1 MDDQDVTREVLLE
14 AEPEVVWSA
23 LTDPE
28 ELSEWLA
35 ADVEIDVRPG
45 GELTVTDTQA
55 GTGGEDERTGFV
67 EEADEPRRLSFWW
80 SRDGEDA
87 TRVELDLEEEAGGT
101 LVRVTESRPLHDLE
115 LQAAELARQA
125 GGSDPQMLAL
135 ARG

>member
-35 ADVEIDVRPG
+35 ADVEVDARPG
-45 GELTVTDTQA
+45 GELTVTD
-55 GTGGEDERTGFV
+55 GEGERTGFV

-80 SRDGEDA
+80 SREGEDA

-101 LVRVTESRPLHDLE
+101 LVRVTESRPLQDME
-115 LQAAELARQA
+115 LQVAELARRA
-125 GGSDPQMLAL
+125 GGGTGPQMLAL
-135 ARG
+135 AGA